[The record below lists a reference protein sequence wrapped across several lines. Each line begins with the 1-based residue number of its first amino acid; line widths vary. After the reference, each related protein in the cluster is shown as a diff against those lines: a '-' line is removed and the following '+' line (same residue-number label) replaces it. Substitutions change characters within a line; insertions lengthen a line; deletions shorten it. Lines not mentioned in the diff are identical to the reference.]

1 MLPHTLKNDNTEN
14 KFWFHLLG
22 LMGDLTIK
30 ILNIKCRVMLND
42 GLLSDVKKMAKTV
55 LLLKLISIINL
66 MHNSFIL

>member
-1 MLPHTLKNDNTEN
+1 
-14 KFWFHLLG
+14 
-22 LMGDLTIK
+22 
-30 ILNIKCRVMLND
+30 MLND

>member
-1 MLPHTLKNDNTEN
+1 
-14 KFWFHLLG
+14 
-22 LMGDLTIK
+22 MGDLTIK